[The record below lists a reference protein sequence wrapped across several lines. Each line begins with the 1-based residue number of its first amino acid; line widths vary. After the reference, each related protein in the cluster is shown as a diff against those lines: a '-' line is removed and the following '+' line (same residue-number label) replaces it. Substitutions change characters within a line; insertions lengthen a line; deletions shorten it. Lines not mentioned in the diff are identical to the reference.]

1 MARTVEITKGNGKKI
16 VMEIKSCPFCGD
28 EDILICKK
36 YDTNGIWQ
44 GWEIVCPNC
53 DLVVS
58 SQDHNNKRSLIKDWN
73 RRAK

>member
-1 MARTVEITKGNGKKI
+1 MARTLEITKSHGNKL

-28 EDILICKK
+28 EDVFVAKRYI
-36 YDTNGIWQ
+36 DGIWK
-44 GWEIVCPNC
+44 GWKIVCPNC

-58 SQDHNNKRSLIKDWN
+58 SQDHDNKRSLIKEWN